1 MQGWQIE
8 NCVLYLA
15 TAATII
21 GGYYFGA
28 GDHSWFGLVFLFFV
42 NSPKGNKSQD
52 VQTDPANEVKFDA

>member
-21 GGYYFGA
+21 GAYYFGA
-28 GDHSWFGLVFLFFV
+28 GDHSWWGLVFLLFV
-42 NSPKGNKSQD
+42 NSPPKGDKSH
-52 VQTDPANEVKFDA
+52 VG